1 MSDWQVNG
9 VLGVFSGAPFTLI
22 ANGGSVNTPSNQQTP
37 DQVGEPTVTGNIGA
51 SGTYYDLSAFAAP
64 TGVRFGNMGR
74 SAIRGPGGTNL
85 DFSLFRAFTLGAS
98 RRLEFRAEAFNLT
111 NSPTF
116 ANPGNDITTTNF
128 MRITGLLSGYSE
140 RQVRL
145 GLRFS
150 F

>member
-1 MSDWQVNG
+1 
-9 VLGVFSGAPFTLI
+9 
-22 ANGGSVNTPSNQQTP
+22 
-37 DQVGEPTVTGNIGA
+37 
-51 SGTYYDLSAFAAP
+51 
-64 TGVRFGNMGR
+64 MGR
-74 SAIRGPGGTNL
+74 SAIRGPGGKNL
-85 DFSLFRAFTLGAS
+85 DLSIFRAFTLGHT

-111 NSPTF
+111 NTPTF

-128 MRITGLLSGYSE
+128 MRITTLQSGYSE